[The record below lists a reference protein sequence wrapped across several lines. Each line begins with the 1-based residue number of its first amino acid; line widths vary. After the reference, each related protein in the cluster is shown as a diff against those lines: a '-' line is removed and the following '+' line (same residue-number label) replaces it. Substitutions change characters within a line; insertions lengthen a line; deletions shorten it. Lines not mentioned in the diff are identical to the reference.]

1 MTLVLDYRLLF
12 TASYLATTYYRL
24 PVALFYN
31 RHFPH
36 LENLK
41 LIPFYEEILYYLIY
55 FIIFIRNVFL

>member
-1 MTLVLDYRLLF
+1 MAFVLDYRLLF
-12 TASYLATTYYRL
+12 TASYLATTYLRL

-41 LIPFYEEILYYLIY
+41 LIPFYEEIL
-55 FIIFIRNVFL
+55 